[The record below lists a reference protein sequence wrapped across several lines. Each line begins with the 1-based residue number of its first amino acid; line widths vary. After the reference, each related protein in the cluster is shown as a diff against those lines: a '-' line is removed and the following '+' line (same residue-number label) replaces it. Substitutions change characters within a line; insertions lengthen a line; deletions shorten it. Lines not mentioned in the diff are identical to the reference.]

1 MAETKSNFLLYKGKP
16 LVRSGDTLYYGD
28 MSDRYVAHLQI
39 KSKKN
44 VNGLETA
51 DRVAVQ
57 ILCTDETMNLRDRIA
72 NKTEK
77 NSGYLAHP
85 LFEKTSLVQKMPSG
99 LRRGHF
105 TFFRSGPITGR
116 CREPGCI
123 LPGIFRTF
131 LKTWFPQ
138 ALLPPFPLP
147 YR

>member
-28 MSDRYVAHLQI
+28 MYDRYVAHLQI

-77 NSGYLAHP
+77 NSLYEAIHIADIWLTRYL
-85 LFEKTSLVQKMPSG
+85 KK
-99 LRRGHF
+99 
-105 TFFRSGPITGR
+105 
-116 CREPGCI
+116 
-123 LPGIFRTF
+123 
-131 LKTWFPQ
+131 Q
-138 ALLPPFPLP
+138 A
-147 YR
+147 

>member
-16 LVRSGDTLYYGD
+16 RVRSGDTLYYGD

-77 NSGYLAHP
+77 NSLYEAIHIADIWLTRYL
-85 LFEKTSLVQKMPSG
+85 KK
-99 LRRGHF
+99 
-105 TFFRSGPITGR
+105 
-116 CREPGCI
+116 
-123 LPGIFRTF
+123 
-131 LKTWFPQ
+131 Q
-138 ALLPPFPLP
+138 A
-147 YR
+147 